1 MLNNKISY
9 LLGVISAL
17 IIFIMLLRA
26 CEKPCEPEKVPVV
39 NTVIDTVYVDV
50 IKQVTKKVT
59 IYKTDTE
66 YVKEPWMIPDTNYAK
81 LKKQF
86 EDLVNQYASNK
97 IYVDSVAVDTLGY
110 ITVIDTVSKN
120 TLLTRKY
127 FHDYKIPIITI
138 TKKIP
143 LPPKRELFLGAGLSF
158 NYPTVPQSIT
168 TGLIFKDK
176 KNHLFGLQ
184 CGVNTKGIVTYNAS
198 VYWNINFKK

>member
-86 EDLVNQYASNK
+86 EDLVDQYASNK

-127 FHDYKIPIITI
+127 LHDYKIPIITI
-138 TKKIP
+138 TKEIP

>member
-17 IIFIMLLRA
+17 IIFIILLRA

-39 NTVIDTVYVDV
+39 NTIIDTVYVDV

-86 EDLVNQYASNK
+86 EDLVDQYASSK
-97 IYVDSVAVDTLGY
+97 IYVDSV
-110 ITVIDTVSKN
+110 VIDTVSKN

-138 TKKIP
+138 TKEIP

-176 KNHLFGLQ
+176 KNHLFALQ

-198 VYWNINFKK
+198 MYWNINFKK